1 MRPTLL
7 LSILLALA
15 GCKKPFDR
23 DDFNPVCVGKG
34 LESAAA
40 YDPASS
46 AQAVPVAIVMHYAKA
61 EGWTANTPKRF
72 YANGV
77 PAPSQDNYQ
86 TVQLALCVD
95 QQPGPFDRDCG
106 DMEGF
111 SATIEPGGNSNATAT
126 GTTAVVKAY
135 GSHYVLSVREAKTAR
150 VVATKT
156 VDVKVE
162 HCPILVLGN
171 TAADRSKDYVELS
184 EDELAAFLAPH
195 LPKAVSARLLAARP
209 KGEP

>member
-1 MRPTLL
+1 MRRTLF

-15 GCKKPFDR
+15 GCKKPYDR
-23 DDFNPVCVGKG
+23 DDFNPVCDGKG

-46 AQAVPVAIVMHYAKA
+46 AQEVPVAIVMHYAKT
-61 EGWTANTPKRF
+61 EGWIVNTPKRF

-77 PAPSQDNYQ
+77 PAPSKDNYQ

-111 SATIEPGGNSNATAT
+111 NATVEPDGKSKATAT
-126 GTTAVVKAY
+126 GTTSVVKAY
-135 GSHYVLSVREAKTAR
+135 GSHYILNIREAKTAR

-162 HCPILVLGN
+162 QCPMLVLGN
-171 TAADRSKDYVELS
+171 TAADRSTDYVQLS

-209 KGEP
+209 E